1 MVVGIGGYSIAA
13 LGRAAALG
21 EAGMGRY
28 GQVWA
33 GMGRVVGIGGYSNA
47 ALGSAAASGEAG
59 MGRYGQVWAGMGR
72 YGGRYGQ
79 VGCAYNGH
87 TMLIP

>member
-1 MVVGIGGYSIAA
+1 MRMSPADIDARPQEPAFPGVPSCLGIGGGIGGYSIAA

-33 GMGRVVGIGGYSNA
+33 GMGR
-47 ALGSAAASGEAG
+47 
-59 MGRYGQVWAGMGR
+59 YGQVWAGMGR
-72 YGGRYGQ
+72 YGGRYGGYI
-79 VGCAYNGH
+79 VSP
-87 TMLIP
+87 L